1 MRSQQ
6 FEARTWL
13 KYHWFWPAAAIFIL
27 DALNAHILSATP
39 RVMEGIVLFDLAIVI
54 PALYLFCYRRNG
66 RKAFAKALAFSTIG
80 LWLASKLVPT
90 ESQYLLTYL
99 WPLRYLELVVVG
111 SLEIGIVVAVYR
123 SIFKGNSAEQ
133 VAADLQ
139 AKTDIPA
146 WVARLMVL
154 EVMFWK
160 RLASLISKILRR
172 K

>member
-1 MRSQQ
+1 M
-6 FEARTWL
+6 
-13 KYHWFWPAAAIFIL
+13 
-27 DALNAHILSATP
+27 
-39 RVMEGIVLFDLAIVI
+39 
-54 PALYLFCYRRNG
+54 
-66 RKAFAKALAFSTIG
+66 
-80 LWLASKLVPT
+80 

-111 SLEIGIVVAVYR
+111 SLEIGIVVTVYL